1 MVANPNL
8 LPLFDDKLRPYQ
20 SEAITDIRKA
30 FRQGND
36 AVMFCLPTG
45 CGKTRTAVC
54 LPRDGARI
62 MVVCAQDEL
71 VKQWVQSIRELRRRA
86 ASIEQTR
93 NNWADAGDCW
103 IVATFQT
110 LGSNNGDEP
119 RFRRLLGQIDLII
132 WDECDTH
139 FSKASRDMLNEFIAA
154 GARVLGITATP
165 FRTGKKDS
173 LFGFFE
179 TCAYSMDLRDAFD
192 QGWLVKPRIRTHRV
206 KSIRLDHLKAS
217 RLADFDPV
225 QLERELMREAP
236 LHDIASLIAQN
247 HDRSNGHAMVRCV
260 RKTQARAL
268 TQILWDRHGIKT
280 ACVLGSQPDSE
291 RQEQLEMFKSGEATV
306 ICNVR
311 VLGRGVDIP
320 FINEVYNAA
329 PTKSKA
335 ILLQAMGRATRTV
348 DDCLAGCDT
357 VEERLAA
364 IAGSS
369 KPSWIFHDL
378 TATTEYHTLTTPIE
392 LLVRDTE
399 LVDRIKEKHADDDEV
414 EVTLDDLDE
423 EELEEDRRI
432 KELARLEKE
441 MRRQRMQGL
450 NIRVEYE
457 SRDRDLYEQALAKTP
472 KVQCWRFLF
481 GQHRGRPLRDP
492 AATVNYLRWYYSKM
506 TRLDHQTAVANEIAR
521 REKQMQEVVS

>member
-1 MVANPNL
+1 METL
-8 LPLFDDKLRPYQ
+8 LPLFDDILREYQ
-20 SEAITDIRKA
+20 RDAIGCIRQA
-30 FRQGND
+30 YRQGNK

-54 LPRDGARI
+54 LPKDGARI

-71 VKQWVQSIRELRRRA
+71 AKQWVQSIRELRRRA
-86 ASIEQTR
+86 ASLEQTR
-93 NNWADAGDCW
+93 HNWAEAGDEW

-110 LGSNNGDEP
+110 LAGNDGDEP
-119 RFRRLLGQIDLII
+119 RFRRLLGQVDLIC
-132 WDECDTH
+132 WDECDH
-139 FSKASRDMLNEFIAA
+139 FFSTSKREMLNEFINA

-192 QGWLVKPRIRTHRV
+192 LAWLVKPRIRTHRV
-206 KSIRLDHLKAS
+206 KSIRLDHLPAS

-247 HDRSNGHAMVRCV
+247 HDRSKGHGMVRCV
-260 RKTQARAL
+260 RKNQARAL
-268 TQILWDRHGIKT
+268 AELLSDRHGIKT
-280 ACVLGSQPDSE
+280 ACVLGSQSPGE
-291 RQEQLEMFKSGEATV
+291 RNEQLEMFKSGDATM

-335 ILLQAMGRATRTV
+335 VLLQAMGRATRTV
-348 DDCLAGCDT
+348 DNCLAGCNT
-357 VEERLAA
+357 AEERLAA
-364 IAGSS
+364 IAASS

-399 LVDRIKEKHADDDEV
+399 LVDRIKDHHKDDDEV
-414 EVTLDDLDE
+414 EITLDDLDDE
-423 EELEEDRRI
+423 EKEEHRRI
-432 KELARLEKE
+432 AELARLEKE
-441 MRRQRMQGL
+441 MRRQRMKGL
-450 NIRVEYE
+450 NIHVEYE

-472 KVQCWRFLF
+472 KVQCWHMPW
-481 GQHRGRPLRDP
+481 GQFKGRPMRDP
-492 AATVNYLRWYYSKM
+492 VISLRYLRWYYTKQTSLKW
-506 TRLDHQTAVANEIAR
+506 QTAVANEIAR
-521 REKQMQEVVS
+521 REREVT

>member
-1 MVANPNL
+1 METL
-8 LPLFDDKLRPYQ
+8 LPLFDDILRDFQ
-20 SEAITDIRKA
+20 RDAIGCIRQA
-30 FRQGND
+30 YRQGNK

-54 LPRDGARI
+54 LPKDGARI

-71 VKQWVQSIRELRRRA
+71 AKQWVQSIRELRRRA
-86 ASIEQTR
+86 ASLEQTR
-93 NNWADAGDCW
+93 HNWADAGDEW

-110 LGSNNGDEP
+110 LCGNDGDEP
-119 RFRRLLGQIDLII
+119 RFRRLLGHVDLIC
-132 WDECDTH
+132 WDECDH
-139 FSKASRDMLNEFIAA
+139 FFSTAIRKMLNEFINA

-179 TCAYSMDLRDAFD
+179 TCAYSMDLRNAFD
-192 QGWLVKPRIRTHRV
+192 LAWLVKPRIRTHRV

-247 HDRSNGHAMVRCV
+247 HDRSKGHGMVRCV

-268 TQILWDRHGIKT
+268 AELLWDRHGIKT
-280 ACVLGSQPDSE
+280 ACVLGSQSPGE
-291 RQEQLEMFKSGEATV
+291 REEQLEMFKSGDATM

-335 ILLQAMGRATRTV
+335 VLLQAMGRATRTV
-348 DDCLAGCDT
+348 DNCLAGCNT

-364 IAGSS
+364 IAASS

-399 LVDRIKEKHADDDEV
+399 LVDRIKDHHKDDDEV
-414 EVTLDDLDE
+414 EITLDDLDDE
-423 EELEEDRRI
+423 EKEEHRRI
-432 KELARLEKE
+432 AELARLEKE
-441 MRRQRMQGL
+441 MRRQRMKGL
-450 NIRVEYE
+450 NIHVEYE

-481 GQHRGRPLRDP
+481 GQHKGRPLRDP
-492 AATVNYLRWYYSKM
+492 AATVSYLRWYYSKM

-521 REKQMQEVVS
+521 REREVA